1 MMNNSFSQ
9 AVTVLLTPTNLAGVL
24 TPSCGGNMPSGVS
37 CIFSPS
43 TFVSVKGQPVSFI
56 VFFAANAVNGATA
69 GSYAGITI
77 NVDATINGTHIAH
90 NIPLTQ
96 LNIMTPGASTTIAS
110 TLAAVNSVTNAP
122 LTNVGDPN
130 LTITTSVDNSGS
142 TYTAAVW
149 QINFS
154 NPVILVTSSNLSCSQ
169 VLPTAISCNIGDVP
183 VINGNHYSFNVIPL
197 FERSVGITSVVTSP
211 TVGSINLTGNSATAP
226 TVQIRLRPLVRKG
239 LVPKAP

>member
-1 MMNNSFSQ
+1 
-9 AVTVLLTPTNLAGVL
+9 
-24 TPSCGGNMPSGVS
+24 
-37 CIFSPS
+37 
-43 TFVSVKGQPVSFI
+43 VSFI